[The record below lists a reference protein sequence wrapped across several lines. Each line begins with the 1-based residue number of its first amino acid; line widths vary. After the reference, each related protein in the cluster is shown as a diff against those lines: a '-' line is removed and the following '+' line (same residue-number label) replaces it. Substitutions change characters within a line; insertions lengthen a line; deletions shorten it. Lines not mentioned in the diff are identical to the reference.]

1 MPLEVFRMALPNGA
15 YRYFVDGAETDRQT
29 WAETRVLIETGDVD
43 RRYRQIT
50 EAYERLSE
58 TVDGEAYERLGE
70 TIERL
75 GEDLAQLR
83 AKLLDVFAESE

>member
-1 MPLEVFRMALPNGA
+1 MPESVFRMALPGGA

-29 WAETRVLIETGDVD
+29 WAKARVEIELGDVD
-43 RRYRQIT
+43 RRYQQ
-50 EAYERLSE
+50 L
-58 TVDGEAYERLGE
+58 GEAF
-70 TIERL
+70 ERL